1 MGYLLDNCRFGRLT
15 SEIIN
20 QCQPYTCSK
29 NADIDSFFHDNTP
42 DNYRDY
48 WLEMMGTT
56 HCFFTDEKDNTTQ
69 PKMVCAFS
77 LSNSSLR
84 TDILP
89 NNRRNRLNRSIP
101 NAKRRFQYPAILIG
115 ELCVFDGFGH
125 KTFGYNIADEMMN
138 LIKTIAIDP
147 DNNSS
152 SRYLIVDALNS
163 PEVIEYYKRNGFEFL
178 FASDEE
184 ELEHLRSGHSSD
196 VQNCRTRLMFFD
208 LVVLNQQ
215 MH

>member
-1 MGYLLDNCRFGRLT
+1 MDNCRFGRLT

-29 NADIDSFFHDNTP
+29 NADIDSFFHDYTQ

-48 WLEMMGTT
+48 RLEMMGTT

-184 ELEHLRSGHSSD
+184 ELGHLRSGHSSD

-215 MH
+215 MY

>member
-48 WLEMMGTT
+48 RLEMMGTT
-56 HCFFTDEKDNTTQ
+56 HCFFTDEKDNTTR

-163 PEVIEYYKRNGFEFL
+163 PDVIEYYKRNGFEFL

-184 ELEHLRSGHSSD
+184 ELEHLRSGHRRD
-196 VQNCRTRLMFFD
+196 VQDCRTRLMFFD

-215 MH
+215 MR

>member
-115 ELCVFDGFGH
+115 ELCVFDGFGY

-163 PEVIEYYKRNGFEFL
+163 PEVIGYYIRNGFEFL

-184 ELEHLRSGHSSD
+184 ELEHLRGSYSRD
-196 VQNCRTRLMFFD
+196 IQICKTRLMFFD

>member
-29 NADIDSFFHDNTP
+29 NADIDSFFHDHTR

-48 WLEMMGTT
+48 RLEMMGTT

-89 NNRRNRLNRSIP
+89 QNRRNRLNRSIP
-101 NAKRRFQYPAILIG
+101 NVKRRFQYPAILIG

-196 VQNCRTRLMFFD
+196 VQKCRTRLMFFD

>member
-1 MGYLLDNCRFGRLT
+1 MDNCRFGRLT

-147 DNNSS
+147 NNNSS

>member
-29 NADIDSFFHDNTP
+29 NADIDSFFHDHTQ

-48 WLEMMGTT
+48 RLEMMGTT

-89 NNRRNRLNRSIP
+89 KNRRNRLNRSIP

>member
-1 MGYLLDNCRFGRLT
+1 MDNCRFGRLT

-208 LVVLNQQ
+208 LVILNQQ

>member
-208 LVVLNQQ
+208 LVVLNQK

>member
-15 SEIIN
+15 SDIIN

-125 KTFGYNIADEMMN
+125 KTFGCNIADEMMN
-138 LIKTIAIDP
+138 LIKTMAIEP

-163 PEVIEYYKRNGFEFL
+163 PEVIGYYMRNGFEFL

-184 ELEHLRSGHSSD
+184 ELEHLRGSHSRD
-196 VQNCRTRLMFFD
+196 IQICKTRLMFFD

>member
-184 ELEHLRSGHSSD
+184 EIEHLRSGHSSD

>member
-48 WLEMMGTT
+48 RLEMMGTP
-56 HCFFTDEKDNTTQ
+56 HCFFTDEKDNTTR

-163 PEVIEYYKRNGFEFL
+163 PDVIEYYKRNGFEFL
-178 FASDEE
+178 FASDDE

-215 MH
+215 MR

>member
-48 WLEMMGTT
+48 RLEMMGTT

-115 ELCVFDGFGH
+115 EL
-125 KTFGYNIADEMMN
+125 
-138 LIKTIAIDP
+138 
-147 DNNSS
+147 
-152 SRYLIVDALNS
+152 
-163 PEVIEYYKRNGFEFL
+163 
-178 FASDEE
+178 
-184 ELEHLRSGHSSD
+184 
-196 VQNCRTRLMFFD
+196 
-208 LVVLNQQ
+208 
-215 MH
+215 

>member
-147 DNNSS
+147 DNNTS

>member
-29 NADIDSFFHDNTP
+29 NADIDSFFHDLTQ

-48 WLEMMGTT
+48 RLEMMGTT

-89 NNRRNRLNRSIP
+89 KNRRNRLNRSIP

>member
-42 DNYRDY
+42 DNYSDY

-89 NNRRNRLNRSIP
+89 QNRRNRLNRSIP

>member
-1 MGYLLDNCRFGRLT
+1 
-15 SEIIN
+15 
-20 QCQPYTCSK
+20 
-29 NADIDSFFHDNTP
+29 
-42 DNYRDY
+42 
-48 WLEMMGTT
+48 MMGTT
-56 HCFFTDEKDNTTQ
+56 HCFFTDEKDNTTR
-69 PKMVCAFS
+69 PKMICAFS

-163 PEVIEYYKRNGFEFL
+163 PDVIEYYKRNGFEFL

-184 ELEHLRSGHSSD
+184 ELEHLISGHSSD
-196 VQNCRTRLMFFD
+196 VQDCRTRLMFFD

-215 MH
+215 MR